1 MRIRK
6 VVIENIRSIERLEWQ
21 PPRAE
26 SPGWNVILGDNG
38 SGKSSF
44 LRAISLALI
53 GPREAVAARQDW
65 NTWLRSGSD
74 AAQVRIEIVPD
85 EEFDFYSGQ
94 GRTADVKIAAAVKL
108 SRADGTTAVEDGIGK
123 AAKMHPSRHI
133 WGTGGGWFSAAYG
146 PFRRFSGGDKDA
158 ERSFL
163 SNPKLGAHLS
173 VFGENVALNESLFWL
188 RELNYK
194 SLEGHSDGEL
204 LGHLKQFVNQDG
216 FLPHNM
222 KLTAISSEGVQFEDA
237 NGSAVL
243 VEELSDGYRSILS
256 MTFELIRQLSRYYS
270 PSALF
275 DEGHEK
281 VVVPGVV
288 LIDEVDA
295 HLHPTWQKRIGLWLT
310 AHFPRVQFIVT
321 THSPLIC
328 QAAANGSIFL
338 LPRPGSEDVGRM
350 LEGAD
355 YDRLVYGDISDA
367 YSTGAFGSGATRSAK
382 ASEMRERLAVLNVKE
397 VRSGLS
403 AGEQAEQIRL
413 RAAFPTGNSV
423 RVSE

>member
-21 PPRAE
+21 PLQWAG
-26 SPGWNVILGDNG
+26 PGWNVILGDNG

-65 NTWLRSGSD
+65 STWLRSGRD
-74 AAQVRIEIVPD
+74 EAQVRIEIVPD
-85 EEFDFYSGQ
+85 EEYDSMPG
-94 GRTADVKIAAAVKL
+94 AKLAAAVKIA
-108 SRADGTTAVEDGIGK
+108 RVNGKTEVEDGIGK

-133 WGTGGGWFSAAYG
+133 WGTGNGWFSAAYG

-158 ERSFL
+158 ERSFF

-194 SLEGHSDGEL
+194 RLEGHSDGEL
-204 LGHLKQFVNQDG
+204 LGHLEQFVNQAG

-222 KLTAISSEGVQFEDA
+222 KLTAISSEGVQFADA
-237 NGSAVL
+237 NGYPVL
-243 VEELSDGYRSILS
+243 VQELSDGYRSILS

-270 PSALF
+270 PEALF
-275 DEGHEK
+275 DDRHET
-281 VVVPGVV
+281 VIVPGVV

-310 AHFPRVQFIVT
+310 EHFPRIQFIVT

-328 QAAANGSIFL
+328 QAATSGSIFL
-338 LPRPGSEDVGRM
+338 LPRPGSDETGRM

-355 YDRLVYGDISDA
+355 FDRLVYGDILDA
-367 YSTGAFGSGATRSAK
+367 YSTGAFGSGATRSEK
-382 ASEMRERLAVLNVKE
+382 ANEMRERLAVLNVKE

-403 AGEQAEQIRL
+403 AAELAEQIRL
-413 RAAFPTGNSV
+413 RAAFPTGN
-423 RVSE
+423 RAREAD